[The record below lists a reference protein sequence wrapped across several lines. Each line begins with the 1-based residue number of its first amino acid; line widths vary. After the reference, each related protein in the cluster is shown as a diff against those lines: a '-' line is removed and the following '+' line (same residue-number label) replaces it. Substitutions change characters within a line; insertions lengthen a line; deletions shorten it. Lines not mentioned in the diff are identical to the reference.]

1 MSVEATGWLF
11 SAMLVLMLIGV
22 VAATRLRWR

>member
-11 SAMLVLMLIGV
+11 SAMLVFMILGV
-22 VAATRLRWR
+22 VGATGLRWR